1 MRSDTLIQ
9 RRFHRWS
16 KQLSDVVEVDLG
28 FRRRFL
34 SASRGG
40 RTLRACRSSSSMAH
54 LANRGHCRIGDDVV
68 IGNDG
73 QAQPVSPRVAE
84 SPRATSTES
93 ARFDAFIATAG
104 PDRRVA
110 NGILKGLRQIG
121 RRPGQLRV
129 NRLRRSRN
137 AATHGGPLSEAAC
150 GTIAELATMLALQAL
165 NTTIWATVTGQQV
178 DAYATSQRD
187 DYHRR
192 TLRLTQ
198 GGDLTNLFAL
208 VL

>member
-1 MRSDTLIQ
+1 
-9 RRFHRWS
+9 
-16 KQLSDVVEVDLG
+16 
-28 FRRRFL
+28 
-34 SASRGG
+34 
-40 RTLRACRSSSSMAH
+40 MA
-54 LANRGHCRIGDDVV
+54 
-68 IGNDG
+68 
-73 QAQPVSPRVAE
+73 AQPDNRVVRVNFLGVALGRE
-84 SPRATSTES
+84 RSRVKAT
-93 ARFDAFIATAG
+93 
-104 PDRRVA
+104 
-110 NGILKGLRQIG
+110 
-121 RRPGQLRV
+121 V

-208 VL
+208 VP